1 MVYYEDMRRVLFPA
15 SILVVALWVGVSM
28 SPSTSLAQVAQPAIH
43 AGGVFLYTN
52 VERHRAGLPIL
63 SSDPLLTRAAMLKMQ
78 DLFARQ
84 YFAHESPSGET
95 IDDLAD
101 RVGYAYIAIGENL
114 AMGTFQTSKEVVDAW
129 MDSPGHRENILS
141 RTYSQIGIAAG
152 RSMYQGRQVWMI
164 VQAFGLPVSAC
175 PETDPALRD
184 AIDRVETGLKAMEV
198 VVRMRKAALEEVGL
212 RTAEYNARVDAYNR
226 AAEVYNATLARYQ
239 AMVDEY
245 NTRVVEL
252 NSCIQERVTAV

>member
-1 MVYYEDMRRVLFPA
+1 MLAITLCFGAGMVPWMAFAETPQ
-15 SILVVALWVGVSM
+15 
-28 SPSTSLAQVAQPAIH
+28 PSLH

-52 VERHRAGLPIL
+52 VERYRAGLPIL
-63 SSDPLLTRAAMLKMQ
+63 ASDPTLSRIALLKMQ

-101 RVGYAYIAIGENL
+101 RIGYAYLAVGENL
-114 AMGTFQTSKEVVDAW
+114 AMGTFQSSKDVVDAW

-141 RTYSQIGIAAG
+141 TTYSHIGVAAG
-152 RSMYQGRQVWMI
+152 RSMYQGRNIWMI
-164 VQAFGLPVSAC
+164 VQAFSLPAGAC
-175 PETDPALRD
+175 PETDPALRE
-184 AIDRVETGLKAMEV
+184 AIDRAEDGLKAMEV
-198 VVRMRKAALEEVGL
+198 IVQMRRAGLQEDGL
-212 RTAEYNARVDAYNR
+212 RTAEYNARIESFNKVVNL
-226 AAEVYNATLARYQ
+226 YNATATRYQ

-252 NSCIQERVTAV
+252 NSCIKERITPV